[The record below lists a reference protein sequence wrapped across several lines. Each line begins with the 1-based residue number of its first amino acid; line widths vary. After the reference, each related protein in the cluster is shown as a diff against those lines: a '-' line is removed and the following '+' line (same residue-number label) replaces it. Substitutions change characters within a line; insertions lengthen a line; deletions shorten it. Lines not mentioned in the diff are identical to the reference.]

1 MHSQFCALHVINS
14 QHHLEQSFGASSCL
28 RWSWVIAFMWFTIC
42 ALSVPQRCKC
52 QARMTQMEK
61 EPILHLQHDLWYLLT
76 NQTLAWDQAQ
86 IAFQDWSGDNWQWLE
101 WYQSMYNI
109 CSVIEQGCFQR
120 EKAALQ
126 HKGDREMMWPQSILL
141 GIGGNP
147 EMS

>member
-1 MHSQFCALHVINS
+1 
-14 QHHLEQSFGASSCL
+14 
-28 RWSWVIAFMWFTIC
+28 
-42 ALSVPQRCKC
+42 
-52 QARMTQMEK
+52 MTQMEK

-86 IAFQDWSGDNWQWLE
+86 IAFQDWSVDNWQWLE